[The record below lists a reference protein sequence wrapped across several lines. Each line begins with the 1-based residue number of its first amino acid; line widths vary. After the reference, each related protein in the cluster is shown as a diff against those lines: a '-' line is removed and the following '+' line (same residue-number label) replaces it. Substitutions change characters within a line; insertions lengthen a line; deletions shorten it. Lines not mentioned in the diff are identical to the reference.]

1 MISTNIKGS
10 NHKVLSILAF
20 GGAVGQESRREMVKR
35 MVRNAENEKQNV
47 EKREFYRCLYYPP
60 PPPPPSGPIWV

>member
-1 MISTNIKGS
+1 MKYFILILL
-10 NHKVLSILAF
+10 VSILMF
-20 GGAVGQESRREMVKR
+20 GGATGQESRREMLKR

-47 EKREFYRCLYYPP
+47 EKRELYRCVYYP